1 MDTLDK
7 IVYSEDCVHIFKS
20 FGIWDEQIFNS
31 SEDRKPNQRCRPS
44 SGW

>member
-7 IVYSEDCVHIFKS
+7 IVYSEDCVNIFKS